1 MTTETVEIFGIEYLR
16 VPYIQRGW
24 CTGCV
29 NAGNPLG
36 NRFCAEVER
45 VHTHGCLGTVFIE
58 NTPKAFEEYTTKK
71 VLARLEGEE

>member
-36 NRFCAEVER
+36 CDEVER
-45 VHTHGCLGTVFIE
+45 VHARGCIGTVFIE
-58 NTPKAFEEYTTKK
+58 NTTKAFEEYTTKK